1 MFQNM
6 RRKSN
11 RTNYNYIEKKRMT
24 RIVVKLYEKRKNEK
38 KYIDEVHNMFSFI
51 IVASHFSNY

>member
-6 RRKSN
+6 KRKSN

-24 RIVVKLYEKRKNEK
+24 PIVVKLYEKRKNEK
-38 KYIDEVHNMFSFI
+38 KYVDEIYKLFSFI
-51 IVASHFSNY
+51 IVPSHFSNY